1 MTPEQ
6 IRAHALNQIEVNK
19 ARGEYASARCW
30 ESIASAA
37 GQLVTLSSRIEAKRQ

>member
-30 ESIASAA
+30 ENIATAA
-37 GQLVTLSSRIEAKRQ
+37 NRLINLAARIEAKRQ